1 LGYLPF
7 AQSGRQLLFYPI
19 SRLYLC
25 RKAEIVSADRTARIG
40 RNMHDKELILDLLS
54 TIFRAVFLQRRLE
67 RAAPYRLGA
76 RRRSISNP
84 FGESP
89 P

>member
-1 LGYLPF
+1 VAPTTCIKPF
-7 AQSGRQLLFYPI
+7 IR
-19 SRLYLC
+19 
-25 RKAEIVSADRTARIG
+25 
-40 RNMHDKELILDLLS
+40 DKVLILFLFAN
-54 TIFRAVFLQRRLE
+54 IFRAVFLQRRLE

-76 RRRSISNP
+76 RRRSIINP

>member
-1 LGYLPF
+1 L
-7 AQSGRQLLFYPI
+7 
-19 SRLYLC
+19 
-25 RKAEIVSADRTARIG
+25 ADRPARIEPFT
-40 RNMHDKELILDLLS
+40 HDKVLILSLFAAF
-54 TIFRAVFLQRRLE
+54 FRAVSLQRSLE

-76 RRRSISNP
+76 RRRSIINP

>member
-1 LGYLPF
+1 
-7 AQSGRQLLFYPI
+7 
-19 SRLYLC
+19 
-25 RKAEIVSADRTARIG
+25 
-40 RNMHDKELILDLLS
+40 MHDKELILGLLS

-76 RRRSISNP
+76 RRRSIINP